1 MVLEDDLVLADGIVE
16 CLADGWMPDDADIV
30 KLETRRSRVHVGRE
44 RIPVHGARYLS
55 RLKSTNLGGA
65 CYVISGRAANRLLQL
80 TTDFADAVDDVLF
93 NVDHPIF
100 SKLTTYQMIPAP
112 GIQGRMGKLTAS
124 EETWLNS
131 SIDLSWACG
140 TKVTSTAETGVQRLR
155 RRTVE
160 ELKALKMGTRYT
172 FVAHG

>member
-1 MVLEDDLVLADGIVE
+1 
-16 CLADGWMPDDADIV
+16 
-30 KLETRRSRVHVGRE
+30 
-44 RIPVHGARYLS
+44 
-55 RLKSTNLGGA
+55 
-65 CYVISGRAANRLLQL
+65 LQL

-131 SIDLSWACG
+131 SIDLRPRHEAAQRI
-140 TKVTSTAETGVQRLR
+140 KRETRLQRLKR
-155 RRTVE
+155 RARE
-160 ELKALKMGTRYT
+160 EWRAATQGTRYA
-172 FVAHG
+172 FVPHG